1 MSIPLKTT
9 ISCREDIF
17 DMEGQWLPKGNYYF
31 SVTNLSSE
39 AVEGRLVER
48 SFQASYKFRP
58 KDIIMM
64 MSNAQAR
71 LARRANIVHEYMPNV
86 PSPRGTQTTN
96 LPSLDEQPVRLV
108 SILSAREPRVV
119 AADILPGRRSI
130 SAPSPQERE
139 STSRSSQ
146 RSSNGNPVCTICLEE
161 VIDSDNNK
169 KVLHCNHTFHANCI
183 NRWLRTRSQCP
194 VCRRRVQSRPRG
206 RPLHP
211 HPRITRRSIPRTNL
225 PRTVRRT
232 AYNHRQS
239 TSNSRRREYNRQYS
253 SNFSI
258 S

>member
-1 MSIPLKTT
+1 MSTPLNTT

-31 SVTNLSSE
+31 SVTNLSSGT
-39 AVEGRLVER
+39 VEGRLVER

-86 PSPRGTQTTN
+86 PSPRSTRITN
-96 LPSLDEQPVRLV
+96 LPSVENTPVRLV
-108 SILSAREPRVV
+108 SILSARQPRVV
-119 AADILPGRRSI
+119 AADILPGR
-130 SAPSPQERE
+130 QNNQNNQQRE

-146 RSSNGNPVCTICLEE
+146 RSSNGNIICTICLEE

-169 KVLHCNHTFHANCI
+169 KVLHCNHTFHQNCI

-206 RPLHP
+206 GYLPQPTRS
-211 HPRITRRSIPRTNL
+211 TRRSIPRTNL
-225 PRTVRRT
+225 PRNIRRT

-253 SNFSI
+253 SNFRI
-258 S
+258 G

>member
-1 MSIPLKTT
+1 MSNSVKTT

-17 DMEGQWLPKGNYYF
+17 DMDGQWLPKGNYYF
-31 SVTNLSSE
+31 SVTNLSSR
-39 AVEGRLVER
+39 AIEGRLHER

-58 KDIIMM
+58 KDMIMM

-71 LARRANIVHEYMPNV
+71 LARRANIVHEYMPNA
-86 PSPRGTQTTN
+86 PSPRNSQITN
-96 LPSLDEQPVRLV
+96 LPSLENEPVRLV

-130 SAPSPQERE
+130 SAPHSQERE
-139 STSRSSQ
+139 STSRDSQ

-161 VIDSDNNK
+161 VIESDDNK

-206 RPLHP
+206 RPSQP
-211 HPRITRRSIPRTNL
+211 PPRVTRRSIPRTNL
-225 PRTVRRT
+225 PRSVRRT

-239 TSNSRRREYNRQYS
+239 TSSSRRREYNRQYS
-253 SNFSI
+253 SNFRFG
-258 S
+258 

>member
-1 MSIPLKTT
+1 MSTPLNTT

-31 SVTNLSSE
+31 SVTNLSSR
-39 AVEGRLVER
+39 AIEGRLVER

-86 PSPRGTQTTN
+86 PSPRNTQTTN

-108 SILSAREPRVV
+108 SILSARQPRVV
-119 AADILPGRRSI
+119 AADILPGRENN
-130 SAPSPQERE
+130 QQRE

-146 RSSNGNPVCTICLEE
+146 RSSNGNPICTICLEE

-169 KVLHCNHTFHANCI
+169 KVLHCNHTFHKNCI
-183 NRWLRTRSQCP
+183 DRWLRTRSQCP
-194 VCRRRVQSRPRG
+194 VCRRRVQSIPRG
-206 RPLHP
+206 RHLPP
-211 HPRITRRSIPRTNL
+211 PTRTTRRSIPRTSL
-225 PRTVRRT
+225 PRSVRRT

-239 TSNSRRREYNRQYS
+239 TNNSRRREYNRQYS
-253 SNFSI
+253 SNFRI
-258 S
+258 G

>member
-31 SVTNLSSE
+31 SVTNLSSG

-48 SFQASYKFRP
+48 SFQASYRFRP

-71 LARRANIVHEYMPNV
+71 LARRANIVHEYMPDV
-86 PSPRGTQTTN
+86 PSPRNTRITN
-96 LPSLDEQPVRLV
+96 LPSVENTPVRLV

-119 AADILPGRRSI
+119 AADILPERSN
-130 SAPSPQERE
+130 SDTDLRGNV
-139 STSRSSQ
+139 SRGSQ
-146 RSSNGNPVCTICLEE
+146 RSSNGNPLCPICLEE

-169 KVLHCNHTFHANCI
+169 KVLHCNHTFHKNCI
-183 NRWLRTRSQCP
+183 DRWLRTRSQCP

-206 RPLHP
+206 RPLQP
-211 HPRITRRSIPRTNL
+211 PPPRVTRRSIPRTSL
-225 PRTVRRT
+225 PRNIRRT

-253 SNFSI
+253 SNFSFG
-258 S
+258 

>member
-31 SVTNLSSE
+31 SVTNLSSG

-48 SFQASYKFRP
+48 SFQASYRFRP

-71 LARRANIVHEYMPNV
+71 LARRANIVHEYMPDV
-86 PSPRGTQTTN
+86 PSPRNTRVTN
-96 LPSLDEQPVRLV
+96 LPSVENTPVRLV

-119 AADILPGRRSI
+119 AADILPGRTSI
-130 SAPSPQERE
+130 STPPTQNRE
-139 STSRSSQ
+139 NTSRGSQ
-146 RSSNGNPVCTICLEE
+146 RSSNGNPLCPICLEE

-169 KVLHCNHTFHANCI
+169 KVLHCNHVFHKNCI
-183 NRWLRTRSQCP
+183 DRWLRTRSQCP
-194 VCRRRVQSRPRG
+194 VCRRRVQSRPRD
-206 RPLHP
+206 RHLPP
-211 HPRITRRSIPRTNL
+211 PPRTTRRSIPRTSL
-225 PRTVRRT
+225 PRNIRRT

-253 SNFSI
+253 SNFRI
-258 S
+258 G

>member
-1 MSIPLKTT
+1 MSTPLNTT

-31 SVTNLSSE
+31 SVTNLSSGT
-39 AVEGRLVER
+39 VEGRLVER

-86 PSPRGTQTTN
+86 PSPRNTRITN
-96 LPSLDEQPVRLV
+96 LPSIENTPVRLV

-119 AADILPGRRSI
+119 AADILPGRANSDTTL
-130 SAPSPQERE
+130 RE
-139 STSRSSQ
+139 NTSRGSQ
-146 RSSNGNPVCTICLEE
+146 RSSNGNPICTICLEE

-169 KVLHCNHTFHANCI
+169 KVLHCNHAFHKNCI
-183 NRWLRTRSQCP
+183 DRWLRTRSQCP

-206 RPLHP
+206 RPSEP
-211 HPRITRRSIPRTNL
+211 HPRTTRRSIPRTSL
-225 PRTVRRT
+225 PRHIRRT

-253 SNFSI
+253 SNFRI
-258 S
+258 G

>member
-31 SVTNLSSE
+31 SVTNLSSG

-48 SFQASYKFRP
+48 SFQASYRFRP

-71 LARRANIVHEYMPNV
+71 LARRANIVHEYMPDV
-86 PSPRGTQTTN
+86 PSPRATRVTN
-96 LPSLDEQPVRLV
+96 LPDVENRPVRLV

-119 AADILPGRRSI
+119 AADILPER
-130 SAPSPQERE
+130 PSSDTDVRD

-146 RSSNGNPVCTICLEE
+146 RSSNGNPLCPICLEE
-161 VIDSDNNK
+161 VIESENNR

-183 NRWLRTRSQCP
+183 NRWLTTRNQCP
-194 VCRRRVQSRPRG
+194 VCRRRVPSRPRG
-206 RPLHP
+206 RMIPP
-211 HPRITRRSIPRTNL
+211 PSRVTRRSIPRTNL
-225 PRTVRRT
+225 PRNIRRT
-232 AYNHRQS
+232 AYTDRQAS
-239 TSNSRRREYNRQYS
+239 RNRRREYNRQYS
-253 SNFSI
+253 SNFRI
-258 S
+258 G

>member
-1 MSIPLKTT
+1 MSTPLNTT

-31 SVTNLSSE
+31 SVTNLSSR
-39 AVEGRLVER
+39 AIEGRLHER

-71 LARRANIVHEYMPNV
+71 LARRANIVHEYMPNAS
-86 PSPRGTQTTN
+86 SPRNSQITN
-96 LPSLDEQPVRLV
+96 LPNLENQPVRLV

-119 AADILPGRRSI
+119 AADIF
-130 SAPSPQERE
+130 PSRENNQQRE
-139 STSRSSQ
+139 STSRGSQ

-161 VIDSDNNK
+161 VVDSDNNK

-206 RPLHP
+206 RHLPQP
-211 HPRITRRSIPRTNL
+211 PRNTRRSIPRNI
-225 PRTVRRT
+225 RRT
-232 AYNHRQS
+232 AYNHRQQ
-239 TSNSRRREYNRQYS
+239 TSNRRRREYNRQYS
-253 SNFSI
+253 SNFRI
-258 S
+258 G

>member
-1 MSIPLKTT
+1 MSTPLNTT

-31 SVTNLSSE
+31 SVTNLSSR
-39 AVEGRLVER
+39 AIEGRLYER

-58 KDIIMM
+58 KDMIMM

-71 LARRANIVHEYMPNV
+71 LARRANIVHEYMPDAS
-86 PSPRGTQTTN
+86 SPRDSQTTN
-96 LPSLDEQPVRLV
+96 LPSIENQQVRLV

-119 AADILPGRRSI
+119 AADILPGRTNI
-130 SAPSPQERE
+130 STPPTQDRDI
-139 STSRSSQ
+139 TSRGSQ

-161 VIDSDNNK
+161 VIESDNNK
-169 KVLHCNHTFHANCI
+169 KVLHCNHTFHKNCI
-183 NRWLRTRSQCP
+183 DRWLRTRSQCP

-206 RPLHP
+206 RPSQPL
-211 HPRITRRSIPRTNL
+211 PRVTRRSIPRTSL
-225 PRTVRRT
+225 PRNIRRT

>member
-31 SVTNLSSE
+31 SVTNLSSG

-48 SFQASYKFRP
+48 SFQASYRFRP

-71 LARRANIVHEYMPNV
+71 LARRANIVHEYMPDV
-86 PSPRGTQTTN
+86 PSPRNTRITN
-96 LPSLDEQPVRLV
+96 LPSVENTPVRLV

-119 AADILPGRRSI
+119 AADILPERSN
-130 SAPSPQERE
+130 SDTDLRGNA
-139 STSRSSQ
+139 SRGSQ
-146 RSSNGNPVCTICLEE
+146 RSSNGNPLCPICLEE

-169 KVLHCNHTFHANCI
+169 KVLHCNHTFHKNCI
-183 NRWLRTRSQCP
+183 DRWLRTRSQCP
-194 VCRRRVQSRPRG
+194 VCRRRIQSRPRG
-206 RPLHP
+206 RSSQPP
-211 HPRITRRSIPRTNL
+211 PPRTTRRSIPRTSL
-225 PRTVRRT
+225 PRNIRRT

-253 SNFSI
+253 SNFI
-258 S
+258 FG

>member
-1 MSIPLKTT
+1 MSTPLNTT

-31 SVTNLSSE
+31 SVTNLSSG

-86 PSPRGTQTTN
+86 PSPRSTQTTN

-108 SILSAREPRVV
+108 SILSARQPRVV
-119 AADILPGRRSI
+119 AADILPGRENN
-130 SAPSPQERE
+130 QNNQQRE

-146 RSSNGNPVCTICLEE
+146 RSSEPDRRKLFRTE
-161 VIDSDNNK
+161 V
-169 KVLHCNHTFHANCI
+169 
-183 NRWLRTRSQCP
+183 Q
-194 VCRRRVQSRPRG
+194 
-206 RPLHP
+206 
-211 HPRITRRSIPRTNL
+211 
-225 PRTVRRT
+225 
-232 AYNHRQS
+232 
-239 TSNSRRREYNRQYS
+239 
-253 SNFSI
+253 NFN
-258 S
+258 

>member
-31 SVTNLSSE
+31 SVTNLSSR

-71 LARRANIVHEYMPNV
+71 LARRANIVHEYMPTV
-86 PSPRGTQTTN
+86 SSPRNSQITN
-96 LPSLDEQPVRLV
+96 LPNVENTPVRLV
-108 SILSAREPRVV
+108 SILSARQPRVV
-119 AADILPGRRSI
+119 AADILPETENI
-130 SAPSPQERE
+130 QERNI
-139 STSRSSQ
+139 TSRGSQ
-146 RSSNGNPVCTICLEE
+146 RSSNGNPICTICLEE

-183 NRWLRTRSQCP
+183 DRWLRTRSQCP

-206 RPLHP
+206 RHLPQ
-211 HPRITRRSIPRTNL
+211 PRNIMRGIPRTNL
-225 PRTVRRT
+225 PRNIRRT
-232 AYNHRQS
+232 VYNHRQS
-239 TSNSRRREYNRQYS
+239 SSNRRREYNRQYS
-253 SNFSI
+253 SNFRI
-258 S
+258 G

>member
-31 SVTNLSSE
+31 SVTNLSSR

-58 KDIIMM
+58 KDIILM

-71 LARRANIVHEYMPNV
+71 LARRANIVHEYMPTV
-86 PSPRGTQTTN
+86 SSPRNSQITN
-96 LPSLDEQPVRLV
+96 LPNVENTPVRLV
-108 SILSAREPRVV
+108 SILSARQPRVV
-119 AADILPGRRSI
+119 AADILPETENIQDRN
-130 SAPSPQERE
+130 
-139 STSRSSQ
+139 STSRGSQ
-146 RSSNGNPVCTICLEE
+146 RSSNGNPICTICLEE

-183 NRWLRTRSQCP
+183 NRWLRTRSLCP

-206 RPLHP
+206 RHVQQ
-211 HPRITRRSIPRTNL
+211 PRDIRRGILQTNL
-225 PRTVRRT
+225 PSNIRRTV
-232 AYNHRQS
+232 YNHRQS
-239 TSNSRRREYNRQYS
+239 SSNRRREYNRQYS
-253 SNFSI
+253 SNFRFG
-258 S
+258 